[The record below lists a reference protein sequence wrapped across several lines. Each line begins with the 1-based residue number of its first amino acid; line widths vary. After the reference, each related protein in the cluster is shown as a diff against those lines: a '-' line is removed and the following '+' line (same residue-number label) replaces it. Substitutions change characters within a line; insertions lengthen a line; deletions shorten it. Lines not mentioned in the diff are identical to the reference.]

1 MTEESATVTAALS
14 VAEHEPATTLA
25 RAVEGV
31 HALTLRSRPAKSS
44 FLHIRVSERQREDM
58 KAVAERHG
66 LTVSALLLG
75 LFEHAKGRL

>member
-1 MTEESATVTAALS
+1 MTEQTGTVVAAHSL
-14 VAEHEPATTLA
+14 ADLEPHPALA
-25 RAVEGV
+25 RALEGV
-31 HALTLRSRPAKSS
+31 HAPALRSRPAKSS
-44 FLHIRVSERQREDM
+44 CLHIRVRECPREDM

>member
-1 MTEESATVTAALS
+1 MTEETGTVTAALS
-14 VAEHEPATTLA
+14 LAEQEPAPALA

-31 HALTLRSRPAKSS
+31 RALALRSRPAKSS

-58 KAVAERHG
+58 KVVAERHG

>member
-1 MTEESATVTAALS
+1 MTNDPGS
-14 VAEHEPATTLA
+14 VLAPLVAQEPAPALA

-31 HALTLRSRPAKSS
+31 QAPALRSRPAKSS

-58 KAVAERHG
+58 KAVAERHD

-75 LFEHAKGRL
+75 LFAHAKERL

>member
-1 MTEESATVTAALS
+1 MAEETGTVAAALS
-14 VAEHEPATTLA
+14 LANLEPAPALA

-31 HALTLRSRPAKSS
+31 HAPALRSRPAKSS
-44 FLHIRVSERQREDM
+44 FLHIRVSECQREDM

>member
-1 MTEESATVTAALS
+1 M
-14 VAEHEPATTLA
+14 
-25 RAVEGV
+25 
-31 HALTLRSRPAKSS
+31 RSRPAKSS

-58 KAVAERHG
+58 KAVAERHD

>member
-1 MTEESATVTAALS
+1 MTTDTGTPLAPLVER
-14 VAEHEPATTLA
+14 EPAPALA

-31 HALTLRSRPAKSS
+31 VATAMRARPAKSS
-44 FLHIRVSERQREDM
+44 FLHIRISEKQREDM
-58 KAVAERHG
+58 KAGADRHG

>member
-1 MTEESATVTAALS
+1 MTEQTGTVVAAHSL
-14 VAEHEPATTLA
+14 ADLEPHPALA
-25 RAVEGV
+25 RALQGV
-31 HALTLRSRPAKSS
+31 HAPALRSRPPKSS
-44 FLHIRVSERQREDM
+44 FLHIRVSECQREDM

>member
-1 MTEESATVTAALS
+1 MTEQTGPVVAAHSL
-14 VAEHEPATTLA
+14 ADLEPHPALA
-25 RAVEGV
+25 RALEGV
-31 HALTLRSRPAKSS
+31 HAPALRSRPAKSS
-44 FLHIRVSERQREDM
+44 FLHIRVSECQREDM